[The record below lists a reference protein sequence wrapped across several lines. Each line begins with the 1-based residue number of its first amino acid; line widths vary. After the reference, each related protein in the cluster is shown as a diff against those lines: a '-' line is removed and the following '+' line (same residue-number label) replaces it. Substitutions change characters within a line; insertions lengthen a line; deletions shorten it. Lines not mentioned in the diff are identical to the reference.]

1 MDRCPVPLDPSQEQ
15 RIETLKKLEKPS
27 KSQKTELKFLK
38 GLRWM
43 KTRTVR
49 GREQHVKELEAVDE
63 FTKCYMNI
71 NRLDVL
77 LCYKLPDGKLRHIL
91 DYHTEVPS
99 RHIQSPFAC
108 VTSSTV
114 NVAAFKKKYGVSE

>member
-1 MDRCPVPLDPSQEQ
+1 MERCPVPLDPSQEQ
-15 RIETLKKLEKPS
+15 RIKTLKKLEKPS

-63 FTKCYMNI
+63 I
-71 NRLDVL
+71 
-77 LCYKLPDGKLRHIL
+77 
-91 DYHTEVPS
+91 TEGL
-99 RHIQSPFAC
+99 
-108 VTSSTV
+108 
-114 NVAAFKKKYGVSE
+114 NEN

>member
-1 MDRCPVPLDPSQEQ
+1 
-15 RIETLKKLEKPS
+15 
-27 KSQKTELKFLK
+27 
-38 GLRWM
+38 M

-77 LCYKLPDGKLRHIL
+77 LRYKLPDGKLRHIL

-99 RHIQSPFAC
+99 RHIESRFAC

-114 NVAAFKKKYGVSE
+114 KVAAFKKKYGVFE